1 MKHLSRVHKRTF
13 QHVHAFQIELEFGSG
28 GFWGKGK
35 TRVTGEKPLGA
46 RERTNNKL
54 KPHTAFIVFFFNIIP
69 TRSDWLS
76 RCLFILQMW
85 TRKSNYLSNLSAYC
99 FRANLR
105 VTPKRGTAIMWY
117 NHKIDESTGW
127 MSSLDSLSYH
137 GGCDVIKGHKW
148 IVNNWIDI
156 IGDNWDDLRTW
167 SGIHYRIDDMEQE

>member
-1 MKHLSRVHKRTF
+1 
-13 QHVHAFQIELEFGSG
+13 
-28 GFWGKGK
+28 
-35 TRVTGEKPLGA
+35 
-46 RERTNNKL
+46 
-54 KPHTAFIVFFFNIIP
+54 
-69 TRSDWLS
+69 
-76 RCLFILQMW
+76 MW

-105 VTPKRGTAIMWY
+105 VTPKCGTAIMWY

>member
-1 MKHLSRVHKRTF
+1 MRSRSNWNLEVAVFEERGKPEWLEKNLSE
-13 QHVHAFQIELEFGSG
+13 QG
-28 GFWGKGK
+28 
-35 TRVTGEKPLGA
+35 
-46 RERTNNKL
+46 REPTTNWNHIRRL
-54 KPHTAFIVFFFNIIP
+54 LCFFFNIIP
-69 TRSDWLS
+69 IRSDWLS
-76 RCLFILQMW
+76 SCFFILQMW
-85 TRKSNYLSNLSAYC
+85 TQKSNYLSNLSAYC

-117 NHKIDESTGW
+117 NHIINQSTGW